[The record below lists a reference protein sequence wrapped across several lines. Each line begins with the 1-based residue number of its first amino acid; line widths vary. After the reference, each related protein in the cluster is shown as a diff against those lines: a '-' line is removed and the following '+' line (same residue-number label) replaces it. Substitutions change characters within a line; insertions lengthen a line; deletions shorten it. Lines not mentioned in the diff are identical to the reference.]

1 LIDLH
6 THSRV
11 SDGVLS
17 PGELVALAAAR
28 GVTLLALT
36 DHDTLDGLAAARE
49 AAAGTGLQLISGVE
63 ISVSWEH
70 KTLHVVGLDVKAGD
84 PALAAGLARLQGVRD
99 ARAREIGKRLEAK
112 SIAGAYAGAAELAGG
127 ARLTRTHFARFLHQ
141 AGHVKDEA
149 QAYKKWLGRGKP
161 GHVNAVWASLE
172 EAIHWIHVAGGQA
185 VLAHPF
191 RYGMTRAWL
200 VKALTE
206 FKKAGGDAMEV
217 VSGRGN
223 PDELHTALHLSERFE
238 LAASVGSDF
247 HAPAPYSQPG
257 VTTELPATTK
267 PVWRRFRKTG
277 PY

>member
-1 LIDLH
+1 MIDLH
-6 THSRV
+6 THSRL

-17 PGELVALAAAR
+17 PAELVALAATR

-36 DHDTLDGLAAARE
+36 DHDTVEGLPAATL
-49 AAAGTGLQLISGVE
+49 AAAGTGLHLVDGVE

-70 KTLHVVGLDVKAGD
+70 KTLHVVGLDVDPGH
-84 PALAAGLARLQGVRD
+84 PALTAGLARLQEVREV
-99 ARAREIGKRLEAK
+99 RALEIGRKLEAK
-112 SIAGAYAGAAELAGG
+112 GFQTALAGAQALAGD
-127 ARLTRTHFARFLHQ
+127 AKLTRTHFARFLHQ

-161 GHVNAVWASLE
+161 ANVDAQWASLE
-172 EAIHWIHVAGGQA
+172 EAIHWIHAAGGQA

-200 VKALTE
+200 IKTLTA
-206 FKKAGGDAMEV
+206 FKQAGGDGMEV
-217 VSGRGN
+217 VNGRGN
-223 PDELHTALHLSERFE
+223 PDEFHTALHLAKRFE

-257 VTTELPATTK
+257 VKVELPADVAV
-267 PVWRRFRKTG
+267 VWSRFRN
-277 PY
+277 